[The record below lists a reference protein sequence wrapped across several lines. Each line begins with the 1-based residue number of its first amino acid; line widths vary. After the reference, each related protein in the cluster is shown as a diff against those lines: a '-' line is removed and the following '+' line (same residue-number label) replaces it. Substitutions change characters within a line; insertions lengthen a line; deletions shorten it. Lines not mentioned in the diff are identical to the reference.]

1 MFLEDMFSLGS
12 PDSLDNSQAALHF
25 CSSIQPRSSE
35 DGTIQ
40 KSPFHELL
48 LVIVQQIH
56 IILLVSLGIGYTVYS
71 H

>member
-1 MFLEDMFSLGS
+1 MFLEDMFSLSS

-25 CSSIQPRSSE
+25 CSSIQPRSYE

-40 KSPFHELL
+40 
-48 LVIVQQIH
+48 VIVQQIH

-71 H
+71 HRVL